1 MPTIQMP
8 RIRPKIDP
16 RTPEPVMPLAV
27 YRLLLIAL
35 GGGFAVAFALIVLPP
50 LLREPDVLGAFA
62 AGFVNPYASG
72 YALDAILCWCVLAVW
87 VIHEARTAGVR
98 HGWIA
103 LVLGVVPGVATGFA
117 VYLLLRL
124 SQRRNA

>member
-1 MPTIQMP
+1 MT
-8 RIRPKIDP
+8 
-16 RTPEPVMPLAV
+16 TTL
-27 YRLLLIAL
+27 YRLLLWVLAL
-35 GGGFAVAFALIVLPP
+35 AFATAFCAIVLPAFIAERP
-50 LLREPDVLGAFA
+50 GVMAAFA

-87 VIHEARTAGVR
+87 VAHEARQHGIR

-103 LVLGVVPGVATGFA
+103 LLLGIVPGVATGFA

-124 SQRRNA
+124 RQHPASVDGAA